1 MYLSLLDFSLL
12 WLRLRERLLLGDL
25 DRDFDFFSYDPE
37 RLLKVKVK
45 NIIRKKLAFYY
56 YPSTNHLSPKV
67 IHACERAW
75 YITNPRIWTNP
86 ILNPLQGM
94 PSKTRLLYSLKQS
107 YRPIHPLLPNIC
119 FVLENVA
126 YPSDNYKQTDMLA
139 RQVVTLALGY

>member
-25 DRDFDFFSYDPE
+25 ERDFDFFSYDPE

-56 YPSTNHLSPKV
+56 LPSTNHLSPKV

-75 YITNPRIWTNP
+75 CITNPRIWTNP
-86 ILNPLQGM
+86 ILNHLQGM
-94 PSKTRLLYSLKQS
+94 PKLCIISFISSFPKIICLEVITCDCESNVQQFLCQ
-107 YRPIHPLLPNIC
+107 PILPRKELI
-119 FVLENVA
+119 L
-126 YPSDNYKQTDMLA
+126 
-139 RQVVTLALGY
+139 R